1 MTEFSRTGT
10 QDGRPGSAS
19 LRPFAALLPFV
30 VRYRQVIA
38 LASLALFAAAAATL
52 AVPLA
57 VRRVIDHGF
66 TEADARFVD
75 NYFMTMI
82 AVVAVLAIASSAR
95 FYFVTWL
102 GERVVADL
110 RDAVF
115 RHLLALSP
123 AFHDEMRTG
132 EVISRLS
139 ADTTQIKAAF
149 GAGASI
155 ALRNLVLFVGAAVMM
170 VVTSAE
176 LTGLVVLAVPPILIP
191 LILIG
196 RWVRR
201 LSRHAQD
208 TLADSSAFAGEQLS
222 GIQTVQAYGREEL
235 AFSTYHER
243 VEGAFG
249 AARGRMRA
257 RAFLT
262 ALIIFLVFSSVV
274 LILWW
279 GASGLLTGD
288 LTGGELGQFV
298 LYAVFAA
305 GALGE
310 LSQVWGEI
318 QLAAGA
324 AGRLSELL
332 QVEPQIKAPDDPV
345 AMPVPARGA
354 VSFDTVSF
362 SYPSRPDTPAL
373 SNISFKV
380 KPGERVAIVGPSGAG
395 KSTIFSLLLRFY
407 DVRSGTIR
415 IDDVPIADAR
425 PADVRARIA
434 IVPQE
439 TVIFAASALDNIR
452 FARPDASEDDV
463 RAAARA
469 ALADDFITVLP
480 DGYNTALGER
490 GVKLSGGQRQRIAI
504 ARAILSNAPILLLDE
519 ATSALDAQSEQLVQQ
534 ALERLMEGR
543 TTLVIAH
550 RLSTVQGADRIIVL
564 DHGHVVAEGT
574 HDTLAAEQGLY
585 SELARLQFGTD
596 AANALTREARQA

>member
-373 SNISFKV
+373 GNISFKV
-380 KPGERVAIVGPSGAG
+380 EPGERVAIVGPSGAG

-415 IDDVPIADAR
+415 IDGVPIADAR
-425 PADVRARIA
+425 PADVRARMA

-564 DHGHVVAEGT
+564 DCGHVVAEGT

-596 AANALTREARQA
+596 AASALTREASQA

>member
-415 IDDVPIADAR
+415 IDGVPIADAR
-425 PADVRARIA
+425 PADVRARMA

-564 DHGHVVAEGT
+564 DRGHVVAEGT

-596 AANALTREARQA
+596 AASALTREASQA

>member
-1 MTEFSRTGT
+1 
-10 QDGRPGSAS
+10 
-19 LRPFAALLPFV
+19 
-30 VRYRQVIA
+30 
-38 LASLALFAAAAATL
+38 
-52 AVPLA
+52 
-57 VRRVIDHGF
+57 
-66 TEADARFVD
+66 
-75 NYFMTMI
+75 
-82 AVVAVLAIASSAR
+82 
-95 FYFVTWL
+95 
-102 GERVVADL
+102 
-110 RDAVF
+110 
-115 RHLLALSP
+115 
-123 AFHDEMRTG
+123 
-132 EVISRLS
+132 
-139 ADTTQIKAAF
+139 
-149 GAGASI
+149 
-155 ALRNLVLFVGAAVMM
+155 
-170 VVTSAE
+170 
-176 LTGLVVLAVPPILIP
+176 
-191 LILIG
+191 
-196 RWVRR
+196 
-201 LSRHAQD
+201 
-208 TLADSSAFAGEQLS
+208 
-222 GIQTVQAYGREEL
+222 
-235 AFSTYHER
+235 
-243 VEGAFG
+243 
-249 AARGRMRA
+249 MRA

-380 KPGERVAIVGPSGAG
+380 EPGERVAIVGPSGAG

-415 IDDVPIADAR
+415 IDGVPIADAR
-425 PADVRARIA
+425 PADVRARMA

-564 DHGHVVAEGT
+564 DRGHVVAEGT

-596 AANALTREARQA
+596 AASALTREASQA

>member
-1 MTEFSRTGT
+1 
-10 QDGRPGSAS
+10 
-19 LRPFAALLPFV
+19 
-30 VRYRQVIA
+30 
-38 LASLALFAAAAATL
+38 
-52 AVPLA
+52 LA
-57 VRRVIDHGF
+57 VRRVIDQGF

-373 SNISFKV
+373 GNISFKV
-380 KPGERVAIVGPSGAG
+380 APGERVAIVGPSGAG

-415 IDDVPIADAR
+415 IDGVPIADAR
-425 PADVRARIA
+425 PADVRARMA

-564 DHGHVVAEGT
+564 DRGHVVAEGT

-596 AANALTREARQA
+596 AASALTREASQA